1 MGVIG
6 AVAGAS
12 STGVITL
19 IKSMMDNSF
28 HRKVSE
34 ADRRLQ
40 VVASLRSQRDT
51 SIKLWRVGLEHAR
64 DAYRRSLEQTP
75 DGSAAP
81 NVVGDEW
88 FETLRPH
95 LAASGDGARYRTAT
109 DVRCDNPTVAAL
121 SLEIGR
127 IEQQWLDEAKG

>member
-12 STGVITL
+12 STGIITL
-19 IKSMMDNSF
+19 IKSMLDNSF
-28 HRKVSE
+28 QRKLSE

-40 VVASLRSQRDT
+40 FVASLRSQRDT

-64 DAYRRSLEQTP
+64 DAYRRSLEQAP

-88 FETLRPH
+88 FETLRPY
-95 LAASGDGARYRTAT
+95 LAKNDRYRTAT
-109 DVRCDNPTVAAL
+109 NVRCDNATVAAL

-127 IEQQWLDEAKG
+127 IEQHWLDEAKG